1 MATKSSMS
9 GPSADAAASIIL
21 DAGGVGS
28 GQPEAVRH
36 QLSKKA
42 TVGTSG
48 SAASASATEST
59 TTASKRT
66 CVCVLILLFLLDGFV
81 VTVYRAA

>member
-9 GPSADAAASIIL
+9 GTSTGAAASITL
-21 DAGGVGS
+21 DAGGVDS

-48 SAASASATEST
+48 SAASATATEST

-66 CVCVLILLFLLDGFV
+66 CVCVCVCSYCCSFWTGFM
-81 VTVYRAA
+81 